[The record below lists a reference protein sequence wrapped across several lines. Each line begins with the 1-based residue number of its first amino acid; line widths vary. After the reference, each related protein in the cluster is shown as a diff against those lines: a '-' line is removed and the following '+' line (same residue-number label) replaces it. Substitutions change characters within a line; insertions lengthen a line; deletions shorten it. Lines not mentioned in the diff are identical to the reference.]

1 MISQISS
8 SPTARRNPYTCQD
21 NLKNPLFLFSF
32 SPQFLFFNFP
42 LQISFC
48 PCIWEGWDAPLLE
61 PVLEDTPPGHPTW
74 RTLHLTP
81 HLKDT
86 LPDPPPQQ
94 YLKLTSQP
102 GASLRFVKTLDS
114 PSCQC
119 RLSSVKSLDSP
130 SCQCRLCPKAGGKR
144 APGPEDRGW
153 KRRKWSNWKQPFLKC
168 D

>member
-1 MISQISS
+1 M
-8 SPTARRNPYTCQD
+8 
-21 NLKNPLFLFSF
+21 
-32 SPQFLFFNFP
+32 
-42 LQISFC
+42 
-48 PCIWEGWDAPLLE
+48 
-61 PVLEDTPPGHPTW
+61 
-74 RTLHLTP
+74 TP

-119 RLSSVKSLDSP
+119 RL
-130 SCQCRLCPKAGGKR
+130 CPKAGGKR

-153 KRRKWSNWKQPFLKC
+153 KTKFDETENRHSSIILVEVLCKDR
-168 D
+168 